1 MYNKLNAYPKIKI
14 SNPFMAFTGKIFIC
28 QIMFLIISIVNLATK
43 GNMNFLPSILLV
55 QINAVTFFVSFL
67 IIPFYFRI
75 VRGYDIGKTF
85 SIILPLYQEK
95 KYKEFLEN
103 SENIDLKII
112 LSFICS
118 MMIVALVTSCSLFIK
133 NTITSPL
140 RTAEI
145 VIFILSTLYVVPLNI
160 FITKGFINL
169 INKTKNADQ
178 KIINMETISND

>member
-1 MYNKLNAYPKIKI
+1 
-14 SNPFMAFTGKIFIC
+14 MAFAGKIFIC

-55 QINAVTFFVSFL
+55 QINAITFFVSFL
-67 IIPFYFRI
+67 IIPVYFRV
-75 VRGYDIGKTF
+75 VRGYDISKTF

-103 SENIDLKII
+103 SENFDLKII
-112 LSFICS
+112 LSFICL
-118 MMIVALVTSCSLFIK
+118 MMTAALVTSCALFIK
-133 NTITSPL
+133 NILQNSL

-145 VIFILSTLYVVPLNI
+145 VIFILSILYVVPLNI

-169 INKTKNADQ
+169 INKTKITN
-178 KIINMETISND
+178 